1 MNAHGQEHGDYRFLI
16 GLITGSVVGAGIA
29 MVVAPRLASEA
40 RKRTK
45 ELTHK
50 AQGVRDDICDA
61 VARRAHEVERRATA
75 AKTTHGAE
83 TRAALDG

>member
-1 MNAHGQEHGDYRFLI
+1 MNAHVQEHGDYGFLI
-16 GLITGSVVGAGIA
+16 GLIAGGVVGAGVA
-29 MVVAPRLASEA
+29 MVFAPRLASEA

-61 VARRAHEVERRATA
+61 VARGAHEVERHATE
-75 AKTTHGAE
+75 AKTAHGGE
-83 TRAALDG
+83 TGYETG